1 MNFLLQLTPNPA
13 EHFISQC
20 YYSFPSWAINRVH
33 PKNTWRLIALGI
45 ALGFGLLFYLL
56 SFLAFVFNIRT
67 PQIKDR
73 APFLLLISAF
83 AGLSALL
90 YMFLR
95 NFFDIVLVCP
105 ITYYI
110 LLIMIVLFFLPYLL
124 RSVRTIVAWDFN
136 KNNAARVEN
145 RRGAKKTDESKKV
158 TTQTTTTTATTS
170 ATTSNA
176 PKEETGE
183 EKQEVAEQTES
194 SVETKEE
201 TKEQAKEEFVQVE
214 IKEEK
219 TAEEIKKEKDERAKF
234 LQTQK
239 KIKFLLKEWVLIA
252 FLCGAMLIWLILGAS
267 AHGILVGIGYIAFQR
282 FGILDPSCQKQ
293 CNLHEG
299 WALRIFVFIL
309 AFMIIIY
316 IGLVVRMYNI
326 NDSFSIR
333 NELAVLCIFSI
344 FCVIGMFILMSSG
357 YEFWWP
363 RNPYI
368 GYILAVQIVG
378 AYVISLLYPLFLAV
392 YNRITKFIDEK
403 HLLDKLLKKGDGAS
417 GKSGKQQIT
426 FEYILENA
434 NAREKFKQ
442 FLVREFSVENLM
454 FYTEVVYLATLD
466 DKDDIEDTADSINDT
481 YVQEGAPFQISI
493 SSDLR
498 KKCND
503 AINGDSDN
511 IAEPFNE
518 AKVMVETIMKEQ
530 SYPRFIKSKLF
541 KELSAEINPKKK

>member
-1 MNFLLQLTPNPA
+1 MNVLLQLPPNLA
-13 EHFISQC
+13 EHFISKC
-20 YYSFPSWAINRVH
+20 YYSFPTWAINRVH

-73 APFLLLISAF
+73 GPYLLLISAF

-95 NFFDIVLVCP
+95 NFFDIILVCP

-110 LLIMIVLFFLPYLL
+110 LLVSIVLFFLPYLL

-136 KNNAARVEN
+136 KNNASRVEN
-145 RRGAKKTDESKKV
+145 RRGNKKQEEKGA
-158 TTQTTTTTATTS
+158 TTTTTTT
-170 ATTSNA
+170 TTTTKTVEGST
-176 PKEETGE
+176 PVPVPEGE
-183 EKQEVAEQTES
+183 EPNEEGGDKELQEI
-194 SVETKEE
+194 KEE
-201 TKEQAKEEFVQVE
+201 TKETTEVKEEVQVE
-214 IKEEK
+214 IKEER
-219 TAEEIKKEKDERAKF
+219 TAEEIKKEKDARAKF

-239 KIKFLLKEWVLIA
+239 KIKFLLKEWVLVLSLGII
-252 FLCGAMLIWLILGAS
+252 MVIWLVLGAI
-267 AHGILVGIGYIAFQR
+267 AHGILIGVGYIAFQR
-282 FGILDPSCQKQ
+282 YGLLDPTCQKQ

-316 IGLVVRMYNI
+316 IGLVIRMYNI

-392 YNRITKFIDEK
+392 YAKISKFVEQK
-403 HLLDKLLKKGDGAS
+403 GLLDKLLKKGESSSTG
-417 GKSGKQQIT
+417 GKQQIT
-426 FEYILENA
+426 FEFILENA

-493 SSDLR
+493 PSDLR

-503 AINGDSDN
+503 ALESDD
-511 IAEPFNE
+511 ITAPFNE
-518 AKVMVETIMKEQ
+518 AKVAVETIMKEQ

-541 KELSAEINPKKK
+541 KELSAEINPKKKQ